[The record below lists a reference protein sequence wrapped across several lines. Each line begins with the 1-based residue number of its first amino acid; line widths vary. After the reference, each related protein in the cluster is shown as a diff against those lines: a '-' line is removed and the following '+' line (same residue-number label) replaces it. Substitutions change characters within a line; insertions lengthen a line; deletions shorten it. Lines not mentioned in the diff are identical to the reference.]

1 MTVVRYELRSATE
14 LDALARAALP
24 LGIRCGEARPSS
36 HRDLYLDTPDGTLR
50 ERGIVCRLRVSARE
64 SRLLFLRLA
73 NEHAPAERVDVVV
86 KATDPVSALEQ
97 SPAILDRLH
106 AVVDPSTL
114 ATRVEL
120 AVQRLTRDAHHDLL
134 RRRRLE
140 LHYDRI
146 TVRCEGDVRT
156 LFQLCAHHR
165 RGTAEEFRR
174 LVAALEREHDLR
186 GAGADPRGQAEL
198 LLRWMRPVSASQH
211 SVSSDYESANFD
223 EAPAVPEMLVPE
235 LSLLAFQR
243 RVLAIAESEDTPL
256 RARLRFLGI
265 VTSNIDEL
273 YMVRMPELREA
284 AAARSWSAGVRAADG
299 LTPGDRLDRVE
310 REVAAILDAQSRC
323 AVACLRAAE
332 SVGAHVLR
340 WDDLTPDE
348 RGVLRAQCR
357 DEIYPALTPLA
368 MTLSPGHPLPH
379 LPHLGLSLAV
389 VFRSTA
395 GGEAHLAEL
404 ELPGDASRLLPV
416 AGRSRSVIPIEDVLR
431 ANVDLLYPNARVDG
445 AYLFRVTRGGDLD
458 LDERSADGLLSA
470 VSDATDRRPF
480 NPAVRLEVEHAMPRS
495 VCELVLDN
503 LRREAASHSARDVV
517 VGDVQS
523 VRGLLDLRCL
533 ATLPLPDDPALE
545 YPELALRSPVDESRT
560 ILDAVRE
567 GDILAHHPFDDFEA
581 TVVRFL
587 REAAE
592 DARVTTIEITLYR
605 AGDPSAVVNA
615 LLDAARAG
623 KKVVALVELKARFDE
638 EHNVTWA
645 RALEAAGA
653 HVVYG
658 FVGLKVHAKMALVIR
673 REGAVLQRYAHVGT
687 GNYNTRSGRQY
698 TDLSLFSSAD
708 ALTSDVADLF
718 NSLTGS
724 SRPPDGLGHGA
735 LVAPVQLLPSVLD
748 LIERETRHAREGRP
762 AGITVKVNGLSD
774 ADVVRALYRA
784 SQAGVPVRLVVRGIC
799 TLRPGI
805 DGLSSNIHVVSVVG
819 RFLEHSR
826 IYRFENDGAPAY
838 FIGSSDLRPRNLR
851 RRVEL
856 LVPVHDEP
864 HREQLD
870 RILQLYLLDRTGWA
884 LHGDGQYR
892 RSTYDGASA
901 QSTFASDV
909 RTADAPPV
917 APGAPGAPAHLER
930 REPV

>member
-1 MTVVRYELRSATE
+1 MTVVRYELRSSAE
-14 LDALARAALP
+14 LEALARAELP
-24 LGIRCGEARPSS
+24 LGIRCGAPRPSS
-36 HRDLYLDTPDGTLR
+36 HRDLYLDTPDDALR
-50 ERGIVCRLRVSARE
+50 ERGIVCRLRVGARE

-73 NEHAPAERVDVVV
+73 TEHAPPERLDVVV
-86 KATDPVSALEQ
+86 KTTDPLHALTQ
-97 SPAILDRLH
+97 SPAIRDRLR
-106 AVVDPSTL
+106 AVVDPATL

-120 AVQRLTRDAHHDLL
+120 AVERLTRDAHHDLL

-146 TVRCEGDVRT
+146 TVRRDGDVRT
-156 LFQLCAHHR
+156 LFHLCAHHR
-165 RGTAEEFRR
+165 RGAAEEFRR
-174 LVAALEREHDLR
+174 LVAALERAHDLR
-186 GAGADPRGQAEL
+186 GLGADPREQAEL
-198 LLRWMRPVSASQH
+198 LLRWMRPSGTGQR
-211 SVSSDYESANFD
+211 SVSSDHSTTIHD
-223 EAPAVPEMLVPE
+223 EAPAVAEMLVPE

-243 RVLAIAESEDTPL
+243 RVLAIAESEQTPL
-256 RARLRFLGI
+256 AARLRFLGI
-265 VTSNIDEL
+265 ITSNVDEL

-284 AAARSWSAGVRAADG
+284 AAVRSESASVRAADG
-299 LTPGDRLDRVE
+299 LTPGDRLERVE
-310 REVAAILDAQSRC
+310 REVTAILDAQYRC
-323 AVACLRAAE
+323 AAACLRAAE
-332 SVGAHVLR
+332 AVGAHVLR
-340 WDDLTPDE
+340 WDDLTAGE
-348 RGVLRAQCR
+348 REVLRARCR

-389 VFRSTA
+389 VFRSTT

-404 ELPGDASRLLPV
+404 ELPGDVARLLPV
-416 AGRSRSVIPIEDVLR
+416 AGRPLSVIPIEDVLR
-431 ANVDLLYPNARVDG
+431 ANVDLLYPNARVEG

-458 LDERSADGLLSA
+458 LDERSADGLLTA

-480 NPAVRLEVEHAMPRS
+480 NPAVRVEVEHAMPRS

-503 LRREAASHSARDVV
+503 LRREAATRSARDVV
-517 VGDVQS
+517 VGEVQS

-533 ATLPLPDDPALE
+533 SLLPLPPDPALD
-545 YPELALRSPVDESRT
+545 YPALAVRSPVDETRT
-560 ILDAVRE
+560 ILDSVRE
-567 GDILAHHPFDDFEA
+567 GDILAHHPFDDFEQ

-587 REAAE
+587 REAA
-592 DARVTTIEITLYR
+592 DDPLVTTIKITLYR
-605 AGDPSAVVNA
+605 AGDPSAVVDA
-615 LLDAARAG
+615 LLAAAHAG

-645 RALEAAGA
+645 RALEGAGA

-698 TDLSLFSSAD
+698 TDLSFFTAAE

-724 SRPPDGLGHGA
+724 SRPPDRLGHGA

-748 LIERETRHAREGRP
+748 LIERETRHARDGRR
-762 AGITVKVNGLSD
+762 AGITIKVNGLSD

-784 SQAGVPVRLVVRGIC
+784 SQAGVQVQLVVRGIC

-805 DGLSSNIHVVSVVG
+805 EGLSSNIHVVSVVG

-838 FIGSSDLRPRNLR
+838 YIGSSDLRPRNLR

-856 LVPVHDEP
+856 LVPILGARD
-864 HREQLD
+864 REQLD
-870 RILQLYLLDRTGWA
+870 HVLRLYLADRTGWA

-892 RSTYDGASA
+892 RSTSDGPSA
-901 QSTFASDV
+901 QTTSASSNWPLPDALSAA
-909 RTADAPPV
+909 RDADMLV
-917 APGAPGAPAHLER
+917 ARGER
-930 REPV
+930 A